1 MRESND
7 QIRTLDQHS
16 SDSGDEQKQRRI
28 NADGLMGVKAD
39 SEPGSLP
46 GNGGAFRVP
55 PQNQTEDYEQA
66 ENEAGD
72 LNNHGANL
80 GGLGR

>member
-16 SDSGDEQKQRRI
+16 CESVDEQKQRRI

-46 GNGGAFRVP
+46 GNGGAFRAP
-55 PQNQTEDYEQA
+55 HRIKPRMTSRQSMKPA
-66 ENEAGD
+66 I
-72 LNNHGANL
+72 
-80 GGLGR
+80 